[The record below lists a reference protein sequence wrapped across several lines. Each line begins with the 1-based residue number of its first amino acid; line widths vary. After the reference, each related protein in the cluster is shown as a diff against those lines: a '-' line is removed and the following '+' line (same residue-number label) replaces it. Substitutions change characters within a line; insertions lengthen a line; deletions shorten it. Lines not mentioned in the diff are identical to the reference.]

1 MSFNLLSARLFGEL
15 EFWFSIIKIATIIGL
30 IVVGFVMILFAYKT
44 QFGHASFTNLYEHGV
59 FPKGASGFFYV
70 IPNGLILIRGNRND
84 WCYGR

>member
-44 QFGHASFTNLYEHGV
+44 QFDMRVSQTYTSTVYSLKEHLDSLCHSKW
-59 FPKGASGFFYV
+59 PYSHSWESK
-70 IPNGLILIRGNRND
+70 
-84 WCYGR
+84 